1 MPEAVKTYTFESL
14 DFKSLGAFVIEKNRD
29 LRAYCEASKDK
40 WDADRLSILKSR
52 NEELEAAQARYAQLQ
67 EANTI
72 YDRAVAQQKAIDD
85 PNRVVPFSTGKPSE
99 DQPNGRTMTVNG
111 ATKSLGEMFTDS
123 QAYKSIGSHEFNNQ
137 PYKIELADGQDAL
150 KTTMTTSAGYAPVN
164 ARTDV
169 VIPFAVRQPMI
180 QDLVPVVQTDL
191 ATIKWMEETTV
202 LAGTAAQIS
211 IAEGNTKFENTLAF
225 TERNNTVEVVATYL
239 PVTQQQLDDVSGI
252 QGIINNRLTDFLR
265 RAEED
270 LLLNGTGSTPQ
281 ILGFLQKSGTNS
293 VARTTE
299 SNIDIVWAGIQAC
312 RVTGFAE
319 PDAIVMHP
327 NNFTPIRLYKAST
340 GEYGFDVTSDTGG
353 LVRLFGKPLILTTA
367 IAQGTCLVGAF
378 RLFSQIWRRMGI
390 TVGTGF
396 INDDFV
402 KNKKTIL
409 AELREALTIYR
420 ASAFSKIT
428 NLQ

>member
-1 MPEAVKTYTFESL
+1 MSTEVTTYENL
-14 DFKSLGAFVIEKNRD
+14 DMKGLGAWIIEKNREVRQFCD
-29 LRAYCEASKDK
+29 SMKGK
-40 WDADRLSILKSR
+40 NWDDDRLAILKSR
-52 NEELEAAQARYAQLQ
+52 NDELESAQSRFTKLQ
-67 EANTI
+67 EADSI
-72 YDRAVAQQKAIDD
+72 YQRAVAQQKAMED
-85 PNRVVPFSTGKPSE
+85 PNRVVPFQSSQPV
-99 DQPNGRTMTVNG
+99 DQQPNGRSLTVSG
-111 ATKSLGEMFTDS
+111 ATKSLGEMFTES
-123 QAYKSIGSHEFNNQ
+123 HAYKAVGSHEFSSN
-137 PYKIELADGQDAL
+137 PYKIELDESAL
-150 KTTMTTSAGYAPVN
+150 KTTMTTAAGYAPVN
-164 ARTDV
+164 ARTDI
-169 VIPFAVRQPMI
+169 VIPFAVRQPTI
-180 QDLVPVVQTDL
+180 ADLIPVVQTDL

-202 LAGTAAQIS
+202 LTGTAAQIS
-211 IAEGNTKFENTLAF
+211 ISENAAKFENTIAF

-239 PVTQQQLDDVSGI
+239 PVTNQQLDDVSGI

-340 GEYGFDVTSDTGG
+340 GEYGFDVTSDSGG

-367 IAQGTCLVGAF
+367 ITQGTCLVGAF

-390 TVGTGF
+390 TVGTGY

-420 ASAFSKIT
+420 ASAFSKVT